1 MKKTLQDQY
10 LLIKEGKGHKGVFLT
25 EAKRQFPNI
34 VRNAATFEEAT
45 ASLITKNIIT
55 ENVIGLTAV
64 NSPFEPKKK
73 ESYELAYEEG
83 TELLKQYATTRGGMI
98 QCWYYAEAFE
108 ILDTNKQD
116 ENFYDDFL
124 NNVFDIVGHIYDID
138 SSTLTRHASQATY
151 YPKGSFLTEHSDG
164 KGTGR
169 VCAVLIYLNESYEEK
184 DGGYLV
190 LDKKEKVLPHFGN
203 VAIIDLQSFD
213 VKHEVTEVVGGIGR
227 YAFLTFIKTKENELV
242 NF

>member
-1 MKKTLQDQY
+1 MNT
-10 LLIKEGKGHKGVFLT
+10 II
-25 EAKRQFPNI
+25 EAKEELKTKGYTSFNIKDYNENFYNFLLKYKCSQWENIQHKMTQLRFDSPNRQ
-34 VRNAATFEEAT
+34 
-45 ASLITKNIIT
+45 TK
-55 ENVIGLTAV
+55 LRY
-64 NSPFEPKKK
+64 S
-73 ESYELAYEEG
+73 SYELANEAG
-83 TELLKQYATTRGGMI
+83 NNLLKEFPVAKGFMG
-98 QCWYYAEAFE
+98 QCWYYQETYEIITTSKENEDFFE
-108 ILDTNKQD
+108 
-116 ENFYDDFL
+116 DFL
-124 NNVFDIVGHIYDID
+124 NNVFDIVGHMYDVD
-138 SSTLTRHASQATY
+138 GSNLTRHASQATY
-151 YPKGSFLTEHSDG
+151 YPKGSFLSEHSDG

-227 YAFLTFIKTKENELV
+227 YAFLTFVKTKENELV

>member
-1 MKKTLQDQY
+1 MNTVEQAKQQLKDVGYTSFNIKDY
-10 LLIKEGKGHKGVFLT
+10 NENFYNFLLKYKCSQWENIQHKIKNLRFDSPGKAIKSEH
-25 EAKRQFPNI
+25 
-34 VRNAATFEEAT
+34 
-45 ASLITKNIIT
+45 S
-55 ENVIGLTAV
+55 
-64 NSPFEPKKK
+64 
-73 ESYELAYEEG
+73 SYELAYEEG

-164 KGTGR
+164 AGTGR

-190 LDKKEKVLPHFGN
+190 LDKTEKVLPHFGN